1 MPIVS
6 WTPER
11 VMTATVKQIERGLTL
26 GMLAVHAT
34 AVKKLSTGQAVE
46 RTKSGRLRGLG
57 PSTPPDPPHVLTGR
71 LRQSIAF
78 EVTVEPNAVV
88 GRVGTNVVYA
98 RRLEL
103 GFVGT
108 DALGRTIN
116 QAARP
121 YLRPSLAE
129 NREEIMRMLGLQG
142 A

>member
-1 MPIVS
+1 MTIVS
-6 WTPER
+6 WTPEN
-11 VMTATVKQIERGLTL
+11 VMHATTRQLERGMTL
-26 GMLAVHAT
+26 AMLAVQAT
-34 AVKKLSTGQAVE
+34 AVKKLSTGQAV
-46 RTKSGRLRGLG
+46 RRSKSGRLVGLG

-71 LRQSIAF
+71 LRQSITQ

-108 DALGRTIN
+108 DAAGRNIN
-116 QAARP
+116 QAPRP
-121 YLRPSLAE
+121 YLRPSLDE
-129 NREEIMRMLGLQG
+129 NRTEILRLLG